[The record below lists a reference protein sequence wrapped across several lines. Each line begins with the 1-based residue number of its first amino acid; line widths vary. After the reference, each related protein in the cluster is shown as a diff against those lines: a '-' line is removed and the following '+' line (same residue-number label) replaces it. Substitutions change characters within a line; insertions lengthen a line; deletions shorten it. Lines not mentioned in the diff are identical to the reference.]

1 MEGLINKLEQGT
13 DPNDMEALSRA
24 MDEYEQAISEH
35 EKDFRDER
43 EKTIRKLRELTVESA
58 PPEAAKPEEDSIMI
72 EDIEPL
78 EEDAVPII
86 NVGGMEPVFAVRET
100 DEELQL
106 EEVDEP
112 LPEESVSIED
122 ERPPNL
128 VNLLKDQELYEEN
141 PALQMFEPQPQ
152 LPSQQLHGQQQGPA
166 PIAVPAP
173 FPAQAYQVQ
182 APLPAPLPP
191 LSLPPA
197 QPPQQSQLTLSP
209 QTESLIAN
217 SLKESAA
224 AQAKMVEK
232 LVDEMKTLSR
242 KVDERS
248 QNPPPSPP
256 VIVHMPRPE
265 VVQAPPSPLKPIIM
279 ELPAAA
285 PRAEGLP
292 RYAPADLEDEEP
304 ELQPRRR
311 RSDFAPR
318 EMPEQPVPSR
328 AADPD
333 LEPFA
338 VSEPEPEIEWD
349 PEPVSLEP
357 EQETPSGPVP
367 AQSALEEPLFEQPSR
382 AQPPSARPPRAQSPS
397 AQPSYRPRGRR
408 PAQQA
413 ARPPADPAVRPAPL
427 PGTRPARPAPKP
439 SASAAETPGPRR
451 PAATQPKGQRQ
462 NAEPRAAQQPSAPA
476 ASAAP
481 REEPDDLFEP
491 VAPPAPTEPRAPL
504 PAEPP
509 RAKTPAAPSEEP
521 DEEPPP
527 TAKQVPNSEPDK
539 PARTGEDVRQEL
551 RDYLNG
557 VRDKLDKGAAPPSK
571 PGDLLD
577 YLGKLSDYLP
587 ERDKKRFR
595 GSNERLAMESLK
607 AQLAGKKGLRQKIA
621 ESFRPVVPHR
631 KEPMTRS
638 LIVDTFSYLKD
649 LSAWHPDK
657 AIAAAMKERI
667 ESIVAQMGSL
677 K

>member
-1 MEGLINKLEQGT
+1 
-13 DPNDMEALSRA
+13 
-24 MDEYEQAISEH
+24 
-35 EKDFRDER
+35 
-43 EKTIRKLRELTVESA
+43 V
-58 PPEAAKPEEDSIMI
+58 KPEDDSIMI

-78 EEDAVPII
+78 EEEAVPII

-106 EEVDEP
+106 EEVDES

-152 LPSQQLHGQQQGPA
+152 LPSQLPRGQQQGPA
-166 PIAVPAP
+166 AMAAPAALVP
-173 FPAQAYQVQ
+173 FPAQAFQIQ
-182 APLPAPLPP
+182 APLPPQPVPP
-191 LSLPPA
+191 P
-197 QPPQQSQLTLSP
+197 QPPQQSQLSLSP

-217 SLKESAA
+217 SLKDSAA
-224 AQAKMVEK
+224 AQAKIVDK
-232 LVDEMKTLSR
+232 LIDEMKTLSR
-242 KVDERS
+242 KVDERN
-248 QNPPPSPP
+248 QNPPPAPP

-265 VVQAPPSPLKPIIM
+265 IIQAAQSPLMPITM
-279 ELPAAA
+279 DLPAAA

-304 ELQPRRR
+304 EPQPRRR
-311 RSDFAPR
+311 RSDFAPSR
-318 EMPEQPVPSR
+318 MPEQQEPSQ
-328 AADPD
+328 AAGSG

-338 VSEPEPEIEWD
+338 VSEAEPEIEWD

-357 EQETPSGPVP
+357 EPEAPPGPPP
-367 AQSALEEPLFEQPSR
+367 AQPSLDRPQSPQPSLAEPPLEQPLSPR
-382 AQPPSARPPRAQSPS
+382 ARLEQPPSLQRSYQPRAQ
-397 AQPSYRPRGRR
+397 R
-408 PAQQA
+408 PAAQ
-413 ARPPADPAVRPAPL
+413 AVRPQPAPY
-427 PGTRPARPAPKP
+427 ARPAPAQGTRP
-439 SASAAETPGPRR
+439 VRSAPKRSAPAAEIPEPRR
-451 PAATQPKGQRQ
+451 PAAPPQPK
-462 NAEPRAAQQPSAPA
+462 APEPR
-476 ASAAP
+476 
-481 REEPDDLFEP
+481 
-491 VAPPAPTEPRAPL
+491 VPRAPL
-504 PAEPP
+504 PAAAPLPE
-509 RAKTPAAPSEEP
+509 APAAPSEEP
-521 DEEPPP
+521 EEEPPP
-527 TAKQVPNSEPDK
+527 TAEQLPTSEPDK

-557 VRDKLDKGAAPPSK
+557 VRGKLDKGAAPSK

-587 ERDKKRFR
+587 DRDKKRFR

-657 AIAAAMKERI
+657 AIAAAMRERI
-667 ESIVAQMGSL
+667 ESIVVQMGSL
-677 K
+677 R